1 MIALTVKA
9 RPKKE
14 KKEDFINAFYEI
26 VDEVNKED
34 GCLEYE
40 LYLSTR
46 NQEEVFLFER
56 WESKEK
62 QEKLMQTNHM
72 IAFFEKIQP
81 WFDQETEMKIYNIR

>member
-1 MIALTVKA
+1 MIALTVKS

-14 KKEDFINAFYEI
+14 NKEDFINAFYEI

-62 QEKLMQTNHM
+62 QEKHMQTNHM

-81 WFDQETEMKIYNIR
+81 WFDQETEMKIYNIK